1 MTTPMPDAP
10 PQFDPLAP
18 LSTAPSGAN
27 QDPTATL
34 EEVLAT
40 QLGLAKRLQQRL
52 INEEYLEPRDYKD
65 LVSTANN
72 ILALAHRTE
81 EATRIIGTY
90 KLFVSTVTEFLR
102 NRSDT
107 IGEDLI
113 EELLKT
119 AKNLGTD
126 GTIGPM
132 LR

>member
-1 MTTPMPDAP
+1 MPTSMPDAP
-10 PQFDPLAP
+10 PPFDPLAP
-18 LSTAPSGAN
+18 LSASPSGAN

-81 EATRIIGTY
+81 EATRVIATY

-119 AKNLGTD
+119 AKSLGTD

-132 LR
+132 VR